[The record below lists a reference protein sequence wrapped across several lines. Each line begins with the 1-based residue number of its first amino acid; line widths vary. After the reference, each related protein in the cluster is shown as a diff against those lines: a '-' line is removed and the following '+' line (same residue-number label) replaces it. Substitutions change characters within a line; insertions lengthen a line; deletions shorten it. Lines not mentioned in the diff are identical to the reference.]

1 MKLQDKHMAMIR
13 SLEQIYGNLGD
24 VPDDHPQL
32 LIIQAHVK
40 KSDSARN
47 FRARQMW
54 TDEELAYLKDNYK
67 QYTYAE
73 LGKQMGCPGDS
84 VRIKAKSLGLSKER
98 IDLWSNEEKQFLAD
112 HYATHTAR
120 ELAEKLK
127 RTRQATQRMIREL
140 GLKKN
145 NV

>member
-1 MKLQDKHMAMIR
+1 MKLQDKHMSMIR
-13 SLEQIYGNLGD
+13 TLEHDYGNLSS

-40 KSDSARN
+40 KSDSARK
-47 FRARQMW
+47 FQARNIW

-67 QYTYAE
+67 KYTYPE
-73 LGKQMGCPGDS
+73 LGEQMGRPGDS
-84 VRIKAKSLGLSKER
+84 VWVKAKSLGLSKER
-98 IDLWSNEEKQFLAD
+98 IDLWSNEEKQFLRD
-112 HYATHTAR
+112 NYSTHTAR

-127 RTRQATQRMIREL
+127 RTRRATQRMIHEL

>member
-1 MKLQDKHMAMIR
+1 MSMIR
-13 SLEQIYGNLGD
+13 TLEHDYGNLGS

-32 LIIQAHVK
+32 LVIQAHVR
-40 KSDSARN
+40 KSDSAR
-47 FRARQMW
+47 
-54 TDEELAYLKDNYK
+54 L
-67 QYTYAE
+67 
-73 LGKQMGCPGDS
+73 
-84 VRIKAKSLGLSKER
+84 KAKSLGLNKKR
-98 IDLWSNEEKQFLAD
+98 VGLWSNEEKQFLAD

-127 RTRQATQRMIREL
+127 RTRQTTQRMIHEL

>member
-1 MKLQDKHMAMIR
+1 MKLQDKHMSMIQT
-13 SLEQIYGNLGD
+13 LEHDYGNLGN

-32 LIIQAHVK
+32 LVIQAHVK
-40 KSDSARN
+40 KGDGARN
-47 FRARQMW
+47 CRARQTW
-54 TDEELAYLKDNYK
+54 TDEEHDYLKDNHN

-73 LGKQMGCPGDS
+73 LGEQMGRPRDS
-84 VRIKAKSLGLSKER
+84 VRLKAKSLGLNKKR
-98 IDLWSNEEKQFLAD
+98 VGLWSNEEKQFLRDNYSA
-112 HYATHTAR
+112 HTAR
-120 ELAEKLK
+120 MLAKKLK